1 MGRSQEFDTTAVVAA
16 ALDVFWAHGYE
27 GASLGDLESAT
38 GLSRSS
44 LYNSFTNKRGLFDAA
59 VQMYLEHV
67 IRPRL
72 RGLTTNPGA
81 DAVDDYLYS
90 LEHAI
95 GTMTADS
102 PRRGC
107 LLLNTA
113 AGLGAHDDAVAAV
126 IRAYRQELAVAI
138 RSGLQATFP
147 TETDATLSD
156 RTRILLSCTV
166 SALVL
171 ARVDTEEAIATL
183 ESARRLNE
191 EWQSRNT

>member
-16 ALDVFWAHGYE
+16 ALDVFWARGYE
-27 GASLGDLESAT
+27 GASLGDLETAT

-59 VQMYLEHV
+59 VQVYLEHV

-72 RGLTTNPGA
+72 RSLTMNPGP
-81 DAVDDYLYS
+81 DVVDDYLSS
-90 LEHAI
+90 LEQAI

-113 AGLGAHDDAVAAV
+113 AGLGAHDDAAAAV

-147 TETDATLSD
+147 TETDAALTD
-156 RTRILLSCTV
+156 RTRILLSCNV

-183 ESARRLNE
+183 KSARRLNA
-191 EWQSRNT
+191 EWQSRNM